1 MMENI
6 NEVLKGLYDLK
17 SNLEGE
23 KFELENKLYLVNCSL
38 EDINK
43 EICKVGG
50 HSFDSWKQKLNPEWL
65 NTDDCNTVFCYS
77 RKCVVCGKEE
87 ISYKKPKV
95 LTKKIER

>member
-1 MMENI
+1 MENI

-43 EICKVGG
+43 EICRVGG
-50 HSFDSWKQKLNPEWL
+50 HSFDSWKQKINPEWFD
-65 NTDDCNTVFCYS
+65 NDNSDVDYYYT
-77 RKCVVCGKEE
+77 RKCAICGKEE
-87 ISYKKPKV
+87 ITKNKPKV
-95 LTKKIER
+95 LTRKIER

>member
-1 MMENI
+1 MENK

-23 KFELENKLYLVNCSL
+23 RFELENKLYLINCSL
-38 EDINK
+38 EDVNK
-43 EICKVGG
+43 EICKIGG

-65 NTDDCNTVFCYS
+65 NNDDCNTVFCYS
-77 RKCVVCGKEE
+77 RKCAICGKEE

-95 LTKKIER
+95 LVKKIER

>member
-1 MMENI
+1 MENI
-6 NEVLKGLYDLK
+6 NEVLKGLCDLK

-50 HSFDSWKQKLNPEWL
+50 HSFDSWRQRFNPEWL
-65 NTDDCNTVFCYS
+65 SSDDCNDVYCYA
-77 RKCVVCGKEE
+77 RKCAICGKEE
-87 ISYKKPKV
+87 ITKNKPKV
-95 LTKKIER
+95 LTRKIER